1 MIEGMDLDGHG
12 LSFGRRLRARV
23 PHWFGQ
29 DLFVTTRPK
38 LNATATGRDPTRP
51 DGRNWMT
58 SRRTAIFLIA
68 LGISTLASLG
78 GASALDYPT
87 RPVRWVVG
95 YPPGGATDIIA
106 RLIGQRLSE
115 RLGQQFVI
123 ENKPGAGN
131 NIATESVVNAE
142 PDGYTVLL
150 VNPANYIN
158 TSLYANLKFNFPRD
172 IAPVASFNR
181 VPNVMTVNKDV
192 QAKTV
197 AEFIAYAKA
206 NPGKINMASSGNGTS
221 VHLSGELF
229 MAMAGI
235 KMQHVPYRGAA
246 PALTDLLGG
255 QVQVIFDNMP
265 SVIQHIRSGALRA
278 MAVTTDKRSPQLP
291 DTPTVAETV
300 PGYEASA
307 LFGMGAPKN
316 TPKEVIAKLNGE
328 INAILAEP
336 EMKKRLVDLG
346 GEPLIATPEAFGQM
360 IVAETEK
367 WKKVIEG
374 ANIPKVE

>member
-1 MIEGMDLDGHG
+1 MI
-12 LSFGRRLRARV
+12 
-23 PHWFGQ
+23 
-29 DLFVTTRPK
+29 
-38 LNATATGRDPTRP
+38 
-51 DGRNWMT
+51 
-58 SRRTAIFLIA
+58 SRRTAMGLMTIGLS
-68 LGISTLASLG
+68 GVASMG
-78 GASALDYPT
+78 SAVAAEYPT
-87 RPVRWVVG
+87 RPVRWVVA

-115 RLGQQFVI
+115 KLGQQFVI

-131 NIATESVVNAE
+131 NIGTESVVNAE
-142 PDGYTVLL
+142 PDGYTLLL
-150 VNPANYIN
+150 VNPANYVN
-158 TSLYANLKFNFPRD
+158 ASLYTNLKFNFVRD

-192 QAKTV
+192 AAKTV

-206 NPGKINMASSGNGTS
+206 NPGKVNMASSGNGTS
-221 VHLSGELF
+221 VHLSGEMF
-229 MAMAGI
+229 MAMTGI

-246 PALTDLLGG
+246 PAITDMLGG

-265 SVIQHIRSGALRA
+265 SIIQHVRSGALRA
-278 MAVTTDKRSPQLP
+278 LAVTTSEKSSQLP
-291 DTPTVAETV
+291 DVPTVAETV

-316 TPKEVIAKLNGE
+316 TPKEIIAKLNAE

-336 EMKKRLVDLG
+336 DMKKRLVELG
-346 GEPLIATPEAFGQM
+346 GEPLIQTPEAFGKD

-367 WKKVIEG
+367 WKKVVEFAG
-374 ANIPKVE
+374 LKVE

>member
-1 MIEGMDLDGHG
+1 
-12 LSFGRRLRARV
+12 
-23 PHWFGQ
+23 
-29 DLFVTTRPK
+29 
-38 LNATATGRDPTRP
+38 
-51 DGRNWMT
+51 MT
-58 SRRTAIFLIA
+58 LRRTAITLIA
-68 LGISTLASLG
+68 LGVSVIGSIGS
-78 GASALDYPT
+78 ASALDYPT

-158 TSLYANLKFNFPRD
+158 TSLYAHLKFNFPQD

-181 VPNVMTVNKDV
+181 VPNVMTVGKGV
-192 QAKTV
+192 TAKNV

-229 MAMAGI
+229 MAMTGV

-265 SVIQHIRSGALRA
+265 SVIQHIRSGALRG
-278 MAVTTDKRSPQLP
+278 MAVTTEQRSPQLP
-291 DTPTVAETV
+291 EAPTVAETV

-316 TPKEVIAKLNGE
+316 TPKEIIAKLNDE

-346 GEPLIATPEAFGQM
+346 GDPLIGTPQAFGE
-360 IVAETEK
+360 INVAETEK

>member
-1 MIEGMDLDGHG
+1 MIG
-12 LSFGRRLRARV
+12 LS
-23 PHWFGQ
+23 
-29 DLFVTTRPK
+29 
-38 LNATATGRDPTRP
+38 TA
-51 DGRNWMT
+51 
-58 SRRTAIFLIA
+58 
-68 LGISTLASLG
+68 ASIG
-78 GASALDYPT
+78 SVSAADYPT
-87 RPVRWVVG
+87 RPVKWVVG

-115 RLGQQFVI
+115 KLGQQFVI

-131 NIATESVVNAE
+131 NIATESVINAE

-158 TSLYANLKFNFPRD
+158 ATLYANLKFNVVRD

-192 QAKTV
+192 AAKNV

-206 NPGKINMASSGNGTS
+206 NPGKVNMASSGNGTS
-221 VHLSGELF
+221 VHLSGEMF
-229 MAMAGI
+229 MAMTGV

-246 PALTDLLGG
+246 PAITDMLGG

-265 SVIQHIRSGALRA
+265 SIIQHIRSGSLRA
-278 MAVTTDKRSPQLP
+278 LGVTTAEPSAQLP
-291 DTPTVAETV
+291 DVPTVAATV

-316 TPKEVIAKLNGE
+316 TPKEIITKLNTE

-336 EMKKRLVDLG
+336 EMKKRLVELG
-346 GEPLIATPEAFGQM
+346 GEPLIQTPEKFGAD

-367 WKKVIEG
+367 WKKVIEE
-374 ANIPKVE
+374 AKVEKVQ

>member
-1 MIEGMDLDGHG
+1 MM
-12 LSFGRRLRARV
+12 
-23 PHWFGQ
+23 
-29 DLFVTTRPK
+29 
-38 LNATATGRDPTRP
+38 
-51 DGRNWMT
+51 
-58 SRRTAIFLIA
+58 SRRAAIGVIA
-68 LGISTLASLG
+68 FGFSVFA
-78 GASALDYPT
+78 ASALTFVAPALAQTQNYPT
-87 RPVRWVVG
+87 RPIRFVVG
-95 YPPGGATDIIA
+95 YPPGGATDILA

-115 RLGQQFVI
+115 KMGQQFII

-150 VNPANYIN
+150 VNPANFIN
-158 TSLYANLKFNFPRD
+158 TSLYANLKFNFPND

-221 VHLSGELF
+221 VHLSGEMF
-229 MAMAGI
+229 MAMTGV

-246 PALTDLLGG
+246 LAITDMLGG

-265 SVIQHIRSGALRA
+265 SIVQHVRAGSLRA
-278 MAVTTDKRSPQLP
+278 LGVTTADRSSQLP
-291 DTPTVAETV
+291 DVPPVADAV

-307 LFGMGAPKN
+307 LFGMGAPKK
-316 TPKEVIAKLNGE
+316 TAS
-328 INAILAEP
+328 
-336 EMKKRLVDLG
+336 
-346 GEPLIATPEAFGQM
+346 
-360 IVAETEK
+360 
-367 WKKVIEG
+367 
-374 ANIPKVE
+374 